1 MRVFAAGAEIPA
13 DGIPVPQ
20 RYWAVLTIALAVGLA
35 VIDGAIANI
44 ALPTIAIDMHAT
56 PSEAIWVIN
65 AYQLAV
71 TVSLLP
77 LASLGEIFGYRRV
90 YMAGL
95 AVFTVASLCCA
106 LSGSLA
112 QLTAAR
118 VLQGFGAAGIMSVNS
133 ALTRFVYPRSELGR
147 GMGINAL
154 VAATCSA
161 LGPTI
166 ASGILSIADW
176 TWLFAINVPLGAIA
190 LVIALRSLPATLR
203 AGHRFDVA
211 SAVLNALTFGLLII
225 GINGYAHGGGG
236 IDAVI
241 ELCGA
246 VACGALLVRRQL
258 DRSAPLLPVDLLAI
272 PLFRL
277 SVATSVLSFAA
288 QALAFVA
295 LPFILEGVMGWDAT
309 ATGLLM
315 TPWPMATAF
324 MAPLAGRLA
333 DRYSAGILGGIG
345 MVVFSA
351 RAGAAG
357 DRIAA
362 GRGGGY
368 RLAHG
373 AVRAR
378 LRVFPVAEQ
387 PGDHHF
393 RSAAPD
399 RRRQRH
405 AGHGAAAGADA
416 GRHAGRPHLR
426 DVRPYDGPGAAGG
439 GRVRGLRRRD
449 EPAADQPGAN
459 ATCTVMRPNPTL
471 RSIVT
476 APGVR
481 ARALTRRMPRLPPSP
496 GV

>member
-351 RAGAAG
+351 GLVLLATVSPQAGAVDIGWRMALCG
-357 DRIAA
+357 LGFGFFQSPNNRAIITSAPLH
-362 GRGGGY
+362 RTGGASGM
-368 RLAHG
+368 LG
-373 AVRAR
+373 TAR
-378 LRVFPVAEQ
+378 LLGQTLGATLVALIF
-387 PGDHHF
+387 GM
-393 RSAAPD
+393 S
-399 RRRQRH
+399 
-405 AGHGAAAGADA
+405 GH
-416 GRHAGRPHLR
+416 
-426 DVRPYDGPGAAGG
+426 
-439 GRVRGLRRRD
+439 
-449 EPAADQPGAN
+449 
-459 ATCTVMRPNPTL
+459 TT
-471 RSIVT
+471 
-476 APGVR
+476 
-481 ARALTRRMPRLPPSP
+481 ARALLVAAGFAACGGVMSLLRISPARTPPAR
-496 GV
+496 